1 MDWPPSP
8 LWKWPRNFF
17 WGGVF
22 SYFVYKNDLK
32 ADKSWLKKF
41 GILVTF
47 WFDNCPTHGWS
58 GSIGMPTCP
67 VLNNCIFPLT
77 DVQLG
82 EGCWS
87 VQVHLHVSWLVST
100 CIACWPSASW
110 VDSGVSSGLLIC
122 GMPTKLTLP
131 QAFYFAS
138 FLYGQIH
145 FTIGQIHSTIYT
157 NTFGNLIN
165 YFCILHRHRSTTFA
179 QTSSTSPIPNNSSP
193 LEHLTQPSP
202 HQSL

>member
-87 VQVHLHVSWLVST
+87 VQVHLHVSWLV
-100 CIACWPSASW
+100 I
-110 VDSGVSSGLLIC
+110 
-122 GMPTKLTLP
+122 
-131 QAFYFAS
+131 
-138 FLYGQIH
+138 GQH
-145 FTIGQIHSTIYT
+145 MYCMLTIGQLSWQWCVQWAADLWNADKAPPQNWPCHRPSTLPPSYMDRYILQLDRYILQFIQIHLVISSIV
-157 NTFGNLIN
+157 
-165 YFCILHRHRSTTFA
+165 LHFA
-179 QTSSTSPIPNNSSP
+179 QT
-193 LEHLTQPSP
+193 
-202 HQSL
+202 